1 MWGIGRTNLE
11 IWICI
16 DPCAKYL
23 GRNSQK
29 CRFQWF
35 AVSKVP
41 HSLSTFFEI
50 FLFTIVVV
58 GGVTRNSWALSSE
71 LVSDLCYMIVTMKY
85 LTAKQKAEELGITLS
100 GLRKTR
106 HLYKHIPKGPRKYLY
121 FAEDPQEVVRTI
133 KAIAPLGSLKSKDP
147 KEGRTLWWKELS

>member
-1 MWGIGRTNLE
+1 M
-11 IWICI
+11 
-16 DPCAKYL
+16 
-23 GRNSQK
+23 
-29 CRFQWF
+29 
-35 AVSKVP
+35 
-41 HSLSTFFEI
+41 
-50 FLFTIVVV
+50 

-121 FAEDPQEVVRTI
+121 FAEDPQEVVRPI
-133 KAIAPLGSLKSKDP
+133 KAIAPLGPP
-147 KEGRTLWWKELS
+147 KEIIMINCKTLKRCINFLNYYFD